1 MALLYPLGIPL
12 LYAVVLCKE
21 RRLAWQA
28 QHAAVSYAP
37 PVDAVAVSE
46 FLWEP
51 YELKVYYWEVIECV
65 RRLLLTGLLAFILPG
80 SAGQSAVACTIAFFT
95 ILIYGFVHPHKSR
108 ADTVAYT
115 LGAAIIFVTVFA
127 SLLSQSQYSDSSG
140 HVISILLIALNVVLA
155 LMALAE
161 GVHAAKAEPITETLA
176 PVFSRSP
183 AA

>member
-12 LYAVVLCKE
+12 LYAAVLCKE

-37 PVDAVAVSE
+37 PVDAVAVSD

-51 YELKVYYWEVIECV
+51 YELRVYYWEVIECV
-65 RRLLLTGLLAFILPG
+65 RRLLLTGLLAFKLPG
-80 SAGQSAVACTIAFFT
+80 SAGQSAVACTIAFVT
-95 ILIYGFVHPHKSR
+95 IVIYGFVHPHKSS
-108 ADTVAYT
+108 DDQVAYT
-115 LGAAIIFVTVFA
+115 LGASIIFVTMFA
-127 SLLSQSQYSDSSG
+127 SLLGEAQYSDSSG

-155 LMALAE
+155 LMALAQ
-161 GVHAAKAEPITETLA
+161 GVHAAKAEPIVESIP
-176 PVFSRSP
+176 PVFIKGP